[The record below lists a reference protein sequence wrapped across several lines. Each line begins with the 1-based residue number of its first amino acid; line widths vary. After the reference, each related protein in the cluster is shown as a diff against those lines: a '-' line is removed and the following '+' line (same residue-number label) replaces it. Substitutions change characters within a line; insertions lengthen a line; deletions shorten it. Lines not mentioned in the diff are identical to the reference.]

1 MSAADLRW
9 HVYPTP
15 DALADA
21 LAAAIALRARQCIE
35 SRGQYS
41 IVLTGGSTPRALYA
55 RLADIDADWE
65 RWRIYFGDERCVPRE
80 DPERID
86 AMAHSLW
93 LGRVPIPHDR
103 IHAIPG
109 ELGPERAAD
118 AYAKVLAGVGRFD
131 TTLLGVGEDGH
142 VASLFPGRPD
152 GLVDDAPDAIGVRG
166 SPKPPPER
174 VSLSARRLR
183 ASDEIVL
190 LVTGAA
196 KRDAIARL
204 ARLDPSIPATAV
216 ARAGADVWLDDEA
229 AADIRSA
236 REPHRL

>member
-1 MSAADLRW
+1 MSPEIRW
-9 HVYPTP
+9 HVYPAP

-55 RLADIDADWE
+55 RLAGIDAEWA
-65 RWRIYFGDERCVPRE
+65 RWRIYFGDERCVPRG
-80 DPERID
+80 DPERND
-86 AMAHSLW
+86 ALARSLW
-93 LGRVPIPHDR
+93 LDHVPIPDER

-118 AYAKVLAGVGRFD
+118 AYARLLAGAGRFD
-131 TTLLGVGEDGH
+131 TTLLGLGEDGH
-142 VASLFPGRPD
+142 VASLFPGRSE
-152 GLVDDAPDAIGVRG
+152 GLGDDAPDAVGVRG

-183 ASDEIVL
+183 DSDEIVL

-204 ARLDPSIPATAV
+204 ARLDPSIPASAV
-216 ARAGADVWLDDEA
+216 ARGGADVWLDDEA

-236 REPHRL
+236 REPDRL